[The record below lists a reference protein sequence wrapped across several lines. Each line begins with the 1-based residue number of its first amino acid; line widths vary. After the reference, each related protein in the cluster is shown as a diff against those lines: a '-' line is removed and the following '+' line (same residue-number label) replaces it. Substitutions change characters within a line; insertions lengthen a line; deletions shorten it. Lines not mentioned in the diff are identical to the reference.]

1 MDVLSA
7 PSAWKWYVWQW
18 TFVCLLGLAGCFRFL
33 GLSNRSDKGTQKSVG
48 TIARR
53 ALEISSHMTCSFLTS
68 KMLSCAWSWCQAFL
82 SPHLSNLSPLYVG
95 WGRSSKLWLSLNVP
109 KHFLFFFFFANCLF
123 ALAYLLLVHEL
134 SHPTSN
140 ILVCS
145 LALWHFSLN
154 PFQTQGVS
162 SYVAL
167 TNKIKT
173 PWERSCLKRYF
184 FLSLSFS
191 PWVLLKVWYRRGDI
205 TIFKRKPFC
214 DKCFLPGILKTWK
227 LLWGPIEKEILLL
240 VLDGKKTKWYIEG
253 GFYSFTMLSGRFCFN
268 MLITFILVEKPIV
281 SLWTRWMNCKI
292 DVIK

>member
-1 MDVLSA
+1 MWGLSLGELWKSHLTWRVPFSLRRCSAVLEAGARHSSVHTLATCHPCTWAGDAA
-7 PSAWKWYVWQW
+7 PS
-18 TFVCLLGLAGCFRFL
+18 C
-33 GLSNRSDKGTQKSVG
+33 
-48 TIARR
+48 
-53 ALEISSHMTCSFLTS
+53 
-68 KMLSCAWSWCQAFL
+68 
-82 SPHLSNLSPLYVG
+82 G
-95 WGRSSKLWLSLNVP
+95 WVSMFPSI
-109 KHFLFFFFFANCLF
+109 FFFFFFFANCLF

-227 LLWGPIEKEILLL
+227 LLWGPIEKEILLV

-292 DVIK
+292 DVKK